1 MKKIILECINVS
13 KKIKDKPILNNIN
26 LKIYEQDILGFIGPN
41 GAGKTTTMKI
51 ILSLCNYTKG
61 YITICG
67 YDIKKDYEKAMSK
80 VGAIIENPDLYTYLT
95 GYQNLWLVAKI
106 YNINKDR
113 IEEVINL
120 LGLDKRI
127 HDKVSK
133 YSLGMKQRLGLAI
146 SILHKPKLLILDEPT
161 NGLDPEAIKELR
173 YLLKKIS
180 KQENMSILI
189 SSHNLSEL
197 ETICNKVCI
206 IRNGTILSYYNLNKN
221 KYTNNY
227 IIELNNT
234 NLNNIINNYKVLDKY
249 HIKVNSN
256 KNNISKII
264 KKLVDNNIPI
274 YEVLE
279 EKNSLEDI
287 YLKLTKGNI
296 ID

>member
-1 MKKIILECINVS
+1 MKKQILECINIT
-13 KKIKDKPILNNIN
+13 KKIKDKTILNNIN

-95 GYQNLWLVAKI
+95 GYQNLWLAAKI
-106 YNINKDR
+106 YNIDKNR

-227 IIELNNT
+227 II
-234 NLNNIINNYKVLDKY
+234 
-249 HIKVNSN
+249 
-256 KNNISKII
+256 
-264 KKLVDNNIPI
+264 
-274 YEVLE
+274 
-279 EKNSLEDI
+279 
-287 YLKLTKGNI
+287 
-296 ID
+296 

>member
-95 GYQNLWLVAKI
+95 GYQNLWLAAKI
-106 YNINKDR
+106 YNIDKDR

-234 NLNNIINNYKVLDKY
+234 NLNNLINNYKVLDKY

-264 KKLVDNNIPI
+264 KKLVDNNISI